1 MTTVNIS
8 ITDNQ
13 AKFIDKLAKDYNFDN
28 RSELIRSFIRLFQF
42 RPQLINEA
50 MDFPFVEPFTRS
62 RSKMYQSV
70 VDTGKYS
77 KDFLKDLKEG
87 LEDSKDFFYD
97 K

>member
-42 RPQLINEA
+42 RPQLIDEVIG
-50 MDFPFVEPFTRS
+50 FPFNTPDTHS
-62 RSKMYQSV
+62 RSKV
-70 VDTGKYS
+70 VASFKKTGQYS
-77 KDFLKDLKEG
+77 PEFLKDLENG
-87 LEDSKDFFYD
+87 LKNSKFFNQ

>member
-42 RPQLINEA
+42 QPQLINEVIG
-50 MDFPFVEPFTRS
+50 FPFTLPDTNS
-62 RSKMYQSV
+62 RSKVINSFKK
-70 VDTGKYS
+70 TGEYS
-77 KDFLKDLKEG
+77 PEFIKDLENG
-87 LEDSKDFFYD
+87 LKNSKFFSQ